1 MKEMKTYKDFVIRYW
16 IVLLAIITVIVMA
29 VFYAE
34 YGG

>member
-1 MKEMKTYKDFVIRYW
+1 MKKMKTYKDFVIRCW
-16 IVLLAIITVIVMA
+16 IVLLAIITIIVMI